1 MAKKQKQ
8 QRQPV
13 RKAETEKESVRLGDF
28 LNNDVLQQ
36 LKQKQKALQE
46 EQEKQQEKQRAE
58 ELERKKREQRERE
71 KNKTFEDLLKESNLS
86 WKDFK

>member
-46 EQEKQQEKQRAE
+46 EQEKQQAE